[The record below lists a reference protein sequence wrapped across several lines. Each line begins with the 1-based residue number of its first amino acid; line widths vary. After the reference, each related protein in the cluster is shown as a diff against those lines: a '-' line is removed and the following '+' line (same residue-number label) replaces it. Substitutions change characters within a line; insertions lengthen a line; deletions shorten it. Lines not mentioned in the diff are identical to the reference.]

1 MDRKEILARFMEEV
15 WNGGDEAAVDRYLA
29 PASAIEHDPGDP
41 WHGKTLSR
49 EDFKHRLRTSRAPFP
64 DQRFTIVH
72 SASEGDRVAI
82 AWTWTATHQGD
93 MPGFPAP
100 AAPSPCPGSRSTFL
114 MHKIA

>member
-1 MDRKEILARFMEEV
+1 
-15 WNGGDEAAVDRYLA
+15 
-29 PASAIEHDPGDP
+29 
-41 WHGKTLSR
+41 
-49 EDFKHRLRTSRAPFP
+49 
-64 DQRFTIVH
+64 
-72 SASEGDRVAI
+72 VAI